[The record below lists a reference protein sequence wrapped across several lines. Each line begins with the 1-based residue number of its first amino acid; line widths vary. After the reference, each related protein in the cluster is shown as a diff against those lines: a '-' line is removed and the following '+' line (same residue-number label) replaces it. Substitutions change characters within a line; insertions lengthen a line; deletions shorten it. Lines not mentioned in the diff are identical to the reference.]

1 MRRSI
6 VTAVA
11 VGLISAL
18 LPASPASADG
28 PAQKFVTVE
37 RTLQPGVSS
46 QKVTCNEGD
55 GTWEAVSGEV
65 GPHPGTV
72 FVFGSFFHPLTNAS
86 RVFTLENNEAQAVT
100 VKLTVRCVRPLPTRG
115 SGNAVVL
122 EEKSS
127 PVSPDQTIVVS
138 VMCPDGTVPGGIG
151 WSADK
156 AGSST
161 GLPPGNPAFQW
172 RSINEAGNADTVR
185 VESFAPFSFDFVLH
199 VSCLHRAVK
208 VGGQPAVLKIQ
219 PVAGSS
225 AVNPGVVKNYG
236 PSCPAGDVPMITEFK
251 PVTGNLLVIPFVVP
265 MTTRADPTQ
274 IYNGTSTQKTVN
286 EETDCLKHEVL

>member
-1 MRRSI
+1 
-6 VTAVA
+6 
-11 VGLISAL
+11 
-18 LPASPASADG
+18 
-28 PAQKFVTVE
+28 
-37 RTLQPGVSS
+37 
-46 QKVTCNEGD
+46 
-55 GTWEAVSGEV
+55 
-65 GPHPGTV
+65 
-72 FVFGSFFHPLTNAS
+72 
-86 RVFTLENNEAQAVT
+86 
-100 VKLTVRCVRPLPTRG
+100 
-115 SGNAVVL
+115 
-122 EEKSS
+122 
-127 PVSPDQTIVVS
+127 
-138 VMCPDGTVPGGIG
+138 MCPDGTVPGGIG
-151 WSADK
+151 WSANK

-172 RSINEAGNADTVR
+172 RSIHEAGNADTVR

-219 PVAGSS
+219 PVAGST
-225 AVNPGVVKNYG
+225 AVNPGAVKNYG